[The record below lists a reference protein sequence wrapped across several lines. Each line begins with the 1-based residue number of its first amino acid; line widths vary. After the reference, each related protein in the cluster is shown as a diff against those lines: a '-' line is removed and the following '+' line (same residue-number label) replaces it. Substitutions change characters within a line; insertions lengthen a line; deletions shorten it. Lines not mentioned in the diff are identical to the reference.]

1 MRLVILGAG
10 AHGQAVADLL
20 LESSKFTVVG
30 FCDVDASLAGARV
43 LDAPVLGDDAAGIA
57 AFRQGRCDGALVGI
71 GNTALDARRR
81 AFERLAAAGVPTPAV
96 AHPRAI
102 VARSAVL
109 GPGTVV
115 FAGAVIGARASLGA
129 NVVVYSGAVLEHDS
143 VLEDHVYVGPGVV
156 LAGAA
161 ILRAGAFVGAGA
173 VLLPGMEVGA
183 GAVVAAGAVVTDSV
197 PAGTTVLGVPAR
209 PRVAERRL

>member
-20 LESSKFTVVG
+20 LESGKFSVVG
-30 FCDVDASLAGARV
+30 FCDIDASLAGARV
-43 LDAPVLGDDAAGIA
+43 LDVPVLGDDAAGIA

-81 AFERLAAAGVPTPAV
+81 AFERLTQAGVPTPAV
-96 AHPRAI
+96 AHPRAN
-102 VARSAVL
+102 VARSATL

-115 FAGAVIGARASLGA
+115 FAGAVIGARASVGA
-129 NVVVYSGAVLEHDS
+129 DVVVYSGAVIEHDS
-143 VLEDHVYVGPGVV
+143 VLEDHAYVSPGAI

-161 ILRAGAFVGAGA
+161 IVRACAFLGAGS
-173 VLLPGMEVGA
+173 VLLPGIEIGA
-183 GAVVAAGAVVTDSV
+183 GATVAAGAVVTESV
-197 PAGTTVLGVPAR
+197 AAGTTVLGVPAR
-209 PRVAERRL
+209 ARERRL